1 MDAVEDYAR
10 LAARLDEAELFADKT
25 WRVSPDPWPLS
36 VRDVRHLGDIG
47 RACAEFHRA
56 IEILYVRST
65 EGRNVLR
72 NGTLEV
78 PWVAEYLN
86 RGKPQRL
93 IDHSLH
99 ECVRGAIPPVLRPDL
114 LRTEHGWALT
124 ELDSVPGGIGLTA
137 FLNRLY
143 GEGEVDI
150 VGADD
155 RMLDLFFR
163 SLAALVPT
171 VEVPLVALV
180 VSDEAATYR
189 PEFEW
194 LAAELRLRGRRIY
207 CFHPDELMPLGKTI
221 CVPVE
226 GNPERVDLLYRF
238 FELFDLENL
247 STGESI
253 LDAVEAGE
261 LVVAPAMRPFQEEKL
276 NLALFHHPLLEGFW
290 RDNLGRGA
298 RKILGRLIP
307 QTWLIEAAD
316 LPPGAVLD
324 APWVGGRPIRDWM
337 QLGGASQKERNLII
351 KASGFHETAWGA
363 RSVVYGSDCPRAT
376 WTDAVAA
383 ALEASSVTP
392 HILQEYR
399 KPCRLSHRVF
409 NDDGVLKEE
418 DGRLRL
424 CPFFFVADD
433 NVEMG
438 GTLATFCPADKKI
451 IHGMRDAAMLP
462 GAQEKSC

>member
-1 MDAVEDYAR
+1 MDAVEEYAR
-10 LAARLDEAELFADKT
+10 LAASLDEAELFADKT

-36 VRDVRHLGDIG
+36 SRDARHLGDIG
-47 RACAEFHRA
+47 RACAEFYRA
-56 IEILYVRST
+56 IEVLYVRST

-99 ECVRGAIPPVLRPDL
+99 ECVRGTIPPVLRPDL

-124 ELDSVPGGIGLTA
+124 ELDSVPGGVGLTA

-143 GEGEVDI
+143 GGGTPEMI
-150 VGADD
+150 GADD
-155 RMLDLFFR
+155 LMLELFFR
-163 SLAALVPT
+163 SLSALIPAI
-171 VEVPLVALV
+171 EVPLIALV

-194 LAAELRLRGRRIY
+194 LAAELRQRGKRIY

-247 STGESI
+247 STGEAI

-261 LVVAPAMRPFQEEKL
+261 LIVAPAMRPFQEEKL
-276 NLALFHHPLLEGFW
+276 NLALFHHPALEGFW

-307 QTWLIEAAD
+307 PTWVIEPAD
-316 LPPGAVLD
+316 LPPGGVLD
-324 APWVGGRPIRDWM
+324 APWVGGRPIRNWM
-337 QLGGASQKERNLII
+337 ELGSASQKERNLII

-363 RSVVYGSDCPRAT
+363 RSVVFGSDSPRAT
-376 WTDAVAA
+376 WTEALAA
-383 ALEASSVTP
+383 AMEASASTP

-399 KPCRLSHRVF
+399 KPCRLTHRIF
-409 NDDGVLKEE
+409 NDDGVLHEE

-424 CPFFFVADD
+424 CPFFFVDSN

-462 GAQEKSC
+462 GAVTP